1 MKFSQL
7 LPGYYLHQGSQKDRS
22 LLVKFMQLTYREIL
36 EYTELYSHLAL
47 TVERYFTSET
57 PLWFVFPEQST
68 EKNKVACLWMGNG
81 IDQVSGERYYH
92 IFLLYVCPE
101 YRHLG
106 IASALLNKAQDLA
119 IARGDSQIGLSV
131 FKNNQAALNLYQS
144 FGFQTQ
150 SLLMLKS
157 LDN

>member
-7 LPGYYLHQGSQKDRS
+7 LPGYYLHQGAQKDRA

-36 EYTELYSHLAL
+36 ECTEIFSHLAL
-47 TVERYFTSET
+47 TVERYFTPET
-57 PLWFVFPEQST
+57 PLWFVFPEQSKKET
-68 EKNKVACLWMGNG
+68 KIACLWMGNG

-92 IFLLYVCPE
+92 VFLLYVCPE

-106 IASALLNKAQDLA
+106 IASALLKKAQELA

-131 FKNNQAALNLYQS
+131 FKNNQAALNLYQN

-150 SLLMLKS
+150 SLLMLKP
-157 LDN
+157 LHN